1 VSVTLLYDARTAAGL
16 SAGSAP
22 TEHYQSLFNKDDQAL
37 GTFKETVLTVESPV
51 LFDTLTTRSGHKIGV
66 LTLNAPKAMNAVDLT
81 MVNLIDKQLK
91 RWEKSDKLVAVLM
104 RGAGDKAFCAG
115 GDIRQ
120 LYDSM
125 QAEGDEHCRYADNF
139 FSGEYGKNYR
149 VHLFSKP
156 LIAWGNG
163 FVMGGGLGLFIGANH
178 RVGTETLKLAWPE
191 VRIGLFPD
199 VAATWYLS
207 RLPYP
212 AGHWMGL
219 SGSHMNA
226 VDCKDLKL
234 THYCLQHAQL
244 DEVLAQLRQQNWSDN
259 QAENHYCVRSLLQ
272 QLEGS
277 AAAEMPASQLQPVQ
291 AELDELFACDD
302 LSKIAARFAAHS
314 TDNAW
319 LQQGLSNFKAG
330 CPATAH
336 LIMEQLHRGKQMS
349 LKEVVQWE
357 LVLAYQ
363 SVRHPDFAEG
373 IRAMVVDKDFSPRWQ
388 HAHVDDV
395 PASWIEALLESPWPQ
410 DKHPLAGI

>member
-1 VSVTLLYDARTAAGL
+1 LTA
-16 SAGSAP
+16 
-22 TEHYQSLFNKDDQAL
+22 
-37 GTFKETVLTVESPV
+37 ESPV

-125 QAEGDEHCRYADNF
+125 QAEGEDHCRYADNF

-199 VAATWYLS
+199 VAASWYLS

-234 THYCLQHAQL
+234 THYCLTHAQQ
-244 DEVLAQLRQQNWSDN
+244 DEMLAQLRQQDWSDN
-259 QAENHYCVRSLLQ
+259 QAANHHTVRALLHA
-272 QLEGS
+272 LETPVVES
-277 AAAEMPASQLQPVQ
+277 MPASQLQPVQ

-302 LSKIAARFAAHS
+302 LSKIAARFAQHRS
-314 TDNAW
+314 ENVW
-319 LQQGLSNFKAG
+319 LQQGLDNFKAG

-373 IRAMVVDKDFSPRWQ
+373 IRAMVVDKDFKPRWQ

-395 PASWIEALLESPWPQ
+395 PASWIEALMYSPWPQ
-410 DKHPLAGI
+410 DKHPLAHI